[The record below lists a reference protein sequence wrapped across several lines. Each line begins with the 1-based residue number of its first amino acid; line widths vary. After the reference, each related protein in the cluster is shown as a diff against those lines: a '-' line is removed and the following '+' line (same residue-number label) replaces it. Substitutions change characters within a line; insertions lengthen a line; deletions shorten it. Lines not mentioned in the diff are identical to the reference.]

1 MPAKGAD
8 SCVLTGEDLLAR
20 FTALDSFLTTHQALW
35 KPRPFT
41 HLSLPW
47 ETAYPELSLWLRG
60 RSLENAELAHNCPAD
75 LIDAPEPF
83 ASLATLSAELSAVGE
98 LPGHALETAGHRLNV
113 EVPGRK
119 WQQIEAFASRLAFAS
134 QPRHWLDWCSGKGH
148 LGRRLLGD
156 GQQLTCVE
164 YDPAL
169 VASGQA
175 LSQRHHLHALHVEQD
190 VLAADAPGVL
200 NAAHTPVA
208 LHACGDLHVRLMQ
221 LASAAGCEQMAI
233 APCCYN
239 RIDRNEYQALSSA
252 GSGSLL
258 QLSLED
264 LALPMS
270 ETVTAGA
277 RVRRQRDIS
286 MARRLAFDVLQ
297 RALRGV
303 DEYLPTPSLPASWL
317 DKSFAD
323 YCRDLAA
330 LKELSTVGSPDWV
343 VLEAVGWQRLAKVRN
358 LELLRGLFRRPLELW
373 LNLDRALFLAEQGYV
388 VRLGTFC
395 ESSLT
400 PRNLMLL
407 AEHPSFTQPVDN
419 SVDGFVK
426 DPIST
431 PVSRH

>member
-1 MPAKGAD
+1 MPAKDAET
-8 SCVLTGEDLLAR
+8 SHVLTGEDLLAR
-20 FTALDSFLTTHQALW
+20 FTALDAFLTEHQALW

-47 ETAYPELSLWLRG
+47 ETAYPELASWLRG
-60 RSLENAELAHNCPAD
+60 RSLEDAERAHNHPAD
-75 LIDAPEPF
+75 LADAPGPF
-83 ASLATLSAELSAVGE
+83 AALAALSAELSAVGE

-113 EVPGRK
+113 DVPGRK
-119 WQQIEAFASRLAFAS
+119 WQQIEAFASRLSFAS
-134 QPRHWLDWCSGKGH
+134 QPTHWLDWCSGKGH
-148 LGRRLLGD
+148 LGRRLLGT

-190 VLAADAPGVL
+190 VLAADA
-200 NAAHTPVA
+200 ASIISAQHTPVA

-221 LASAAGCEQMAI
+221 LASAAGCQQMAI

-239 RIDRNEYQALSSA
+239 RINHSEYQALSSTGLRSA
-252 GSGSLL
+252 L

-277 RVRRQRDIS
+277 RVRRQRDTS
-286 MARRLAFDVLQ
+286 MARRLAFDLLQ
-297 RALRGV
+297 RQVREV
-303 DEYLPTPSLPASWL
+303 DEYLSTPSLPSAWL
-317 DKSFAD
+317 DKPFAD

-330 LKELSTVGSPDWV
+330 LKELSTIGSPDWQA
-343 VLEAVGWQRLAKVRN
+343 LEVAGWQRLVEVRN

-373 LNLDRALFLAEQGYV
+373 LNLDRAIFLAEQGYV

-395 ESSLT
+395 DAPLT
-400 PRNLMLL
+400 PRNFLLL
-407 AEHPSFTQPVDN
+407 AE
-419 SVDGFVK
+419 
-426 DPIST
+426 
-431 PVSRH
+431 RA